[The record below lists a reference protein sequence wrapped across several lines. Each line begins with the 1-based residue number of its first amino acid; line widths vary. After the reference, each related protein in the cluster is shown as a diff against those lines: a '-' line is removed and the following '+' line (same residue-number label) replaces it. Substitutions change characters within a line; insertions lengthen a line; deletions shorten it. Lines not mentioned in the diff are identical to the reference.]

1 MLALPSAPAPARPR
15 TLLVATAFASVGVM
29 ALIGGMLGAYV
40 HVRDEAGGT
49 TAAWLADDVILPEVA
64 TNIMLITMVFASF
77 TVQWAYWAIS
87 RNDRRHTYLA
97 LALTAIFGV
106 AVLNGQIYVYQ
117 ELAMPIANPDDP
129 ASSRYA
135 MLVYAVTGTFVAL
148 LVAGIV
154 FAAVMA
160 FRTLGGRYSARDNEG
175 LAATALYWHVLTAV
189 FVAVW
194 YVVYVVK

>member
-1 MLALPSAPAPARPR
+1 MLALPPAPAAARPR
-15 TLLVATAFASVGVM
+15 TLFVATALASVGVM
-29 ALIGGMLGAYV
+29 ALIGGMLAAYV
-40 HVRDEAGGT
+40 HLRDQAGGT
-49 TAAWLADDVILPEVA
+49 SAAWLADDLIMPEVA

-77 TVQWAYWAIS
+77 TVQWAYWSIS
-87 RNDRRHTYLA
+87 HNDRRHTYVA
-97 LALTAIFGV
+97 LALTALFGI
-106 AVLNGQIYVYQ
+106 AVVNAQIYTYQ
-117 ELAMPIANPDDP
+117 ELALPIANPEDP
-129 ASSRYA
+129 AASRYA
-135 MLVYAVTGTFVAL
+135 MLVYAVTGTFLAL

-175 LAATALYWHVLTAV
+175 LAATALYWHVLTAI